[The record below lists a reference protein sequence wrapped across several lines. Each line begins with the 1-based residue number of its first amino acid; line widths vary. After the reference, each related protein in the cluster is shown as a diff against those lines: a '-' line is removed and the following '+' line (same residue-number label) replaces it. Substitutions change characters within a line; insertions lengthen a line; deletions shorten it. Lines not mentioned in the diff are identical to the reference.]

1 MPKFKSLKDVENYI
15 NKAKADSMKE
25 LGECVEEIMKEEIE
39 EQVYNAYK
47 PEYYRRTN
55 ELFNSPGITKILD
68 DKVEIS
74 WRDNGNWYSVIKRAR
89 GEKPDHMYVI
99 HAHEMGTV
107 WGRENEPTTLVE
119 TSTERAEKEVP
130 EELIKIL
137 RSKGIKARRK

>member
-1 MPKFKSLKDVENYI
+1 MPKFKSLKDVEEYI

-89 GEKPDHMYVI
+89 GEQPDHMYVI
-99 HAHEMGTV
+99 HGNEMGTV

-130 EELIKIL
+130 EELIRIL
-137 RSKGIKARRK
+137 RAKGIKARRK

>member
-119 TSTERAEKEVP
+119 TSTERAEKEVS
-130 EELIKIL
+130 EELIRIL
-137 RSKGIKARRK
+137 RSKGIKVIKK